1 MSSLKQPAV
10 YILASKRN
18 GTLYPGVTSDLV
30 KRVWQHKNNVNPGS
44 FTSKYNL
51 HKLVYFETFESIE
64 EAIEREKQLKRWH
77 REWKLNLIKSVNPTF
92 RDLYDEIKD
101 DFT

>member
-1 MSSLKQPAV
+1 MEHGGYIYIMTNTATKPLYVGVSSNLSA
-10 YILASKRN
+10 
-18 GTLYPGVTSDLV
+18 
-30 KRVWQHKNNVNPGS
+30 RVWQHKNNVNPGS